1 MFLSYLLPELIHSL
15 TVTTMGATAL
25 VPLILSLTL
34 LSKKAVDLADKE
46 IDKSEKVSVVEN
58 I

>member
-1 MFLSYLLPELIHSL
+1 
-15 TVTTMGATAL
+15 MGATAL